1 MLFITVNITDMLF
14 ITVNI
19 TDMLFIT
26 VNITDMLF
34 MTDSMN
40 SKTMIHFDYCET
52 VDSRDLI

>member
-1 MLFITVNITDMLF
+1 MLF

-40 SKTMIHFDYCET
+40 SKTMIHFAYCET
-52 VDSRDLI
+52 VDMRDFM

>member
-1 MLFITVNITDMLF
+1 MLF

-52 VDSRDLI
+52 VSKVDHPMSFL